1 MRWKSHYFLPIYF
14 FSYLV
19 LLKILPVTV
28 GSLTIG
34 FFFVLIIDALAKIIQ
49 KIIKLPVL
57 SKLLASIFFLGFM
70 ALSIYNI
77 IPVVLNEGK
86 SVFDF
91 VIKFSEKPLSE
102 HFPGISEKNLEF
114 LENLFD
120 NIGIWFGKFSENI
133 LSHLVSILPNLIT
146 STILL
151 VLASSYI
158 TFVLPKL
165 PRFIP
170 LVFPGDELE
179 RTKSFLK
186 RVYRDLRL
194 FVSGQITVAL
204 FVGIMVWFGMSLSG
218 IKHPLFLGFLA
229 GITDF
234 IPFLGVILSAI
245 PALMIG
251 ISQQGMIGIIK
262 VVIVLTVANQIE
274 SWFLVPKILSNR
286 LNLNWFLILVTIIG
300 FGELYGFIGVL
311 IAVPTMIMVKNFWGE
326 YILGKVKIEV
336 GK

>member
-57 SKLLASIFFLGFM
+57 SKLLASILFLGFM

-77 IPVVLNEGK
+77 IPVILNEGK

-133 LSHLVSILPNLIT
+133 LSHLV
-146 STILL
+146 
-151 VLASSYI
+151 
-158 TFVLPKL
+158 
-165 PRFIP
+165 
-170 LVFPGDELE
+170 
-179 RTKSFLK
+179 
-186 RVYRDLRL
+186 
-194 FVSGQITVAL
+194 
-204 FVGIMVWFGMSLSG
+204 
-218 IKHPLFLGFLA
+218 
-229 GITDF
+229 
-234 IPFLGVILSAI
+234 
-245 PALMIG
+245 
-251 ISQQGMIGIIK
+251 
-262 VVIVLTVANQIE
+262 
-274 SWFLVPKILSNR
+274 
-286 LNLNWFLILVTIIG
+286 
-300 FGELYGFIGVL
+300 
-311 IAVPTMIMVKNFWGE
+311 
-326 YILGKVKIEV
+326 
-336 GK
+336 